1 MQFSEKEIENII
13 QEEMLN
19 ILKEKSTTPIERSV
33 NEEFSF
39 NEPAYS
45 GEVDDE
51 IQIMIGYD
59 YKG

>member
-19 ILKEKSTTPIERSV
+19 ILKERSTTPIEHST
-33 NEEFSF
+33 NEEFNFSG
-39 NEPAYS
+39 PTYS
-45 GEVDDE
+45 NEVDE
-51 IQIMIGYD
+51 ETAIVIGYD